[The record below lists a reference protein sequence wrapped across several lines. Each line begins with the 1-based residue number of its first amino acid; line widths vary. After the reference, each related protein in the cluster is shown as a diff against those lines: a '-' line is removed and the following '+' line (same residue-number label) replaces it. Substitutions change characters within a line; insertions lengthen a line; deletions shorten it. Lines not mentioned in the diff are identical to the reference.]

1 MNRVQRQLLV
11 VGAALIVAVNA
22 LALGGVAWNRS
33 GAPDSTLTLT
43 QRELRLPY
51 RWGMEQERSGLS
63 LTLQWRMPVSPD
75 KRDPDLPQG
84 SADGTPAWLDA
95 DKLRALGFDLRA
107 DDRGRSSSREVVLV
121 LELAGPAYTAA
132 LERAAQRVEHAEKRA
147 EREPPDDKQGAQAL
161 QAARENLQRER
172 DTFSRLFAIDA
183 GLDAAALR
191 ARYPDR
197 HRHLIVG
204 GRIRPHVTHG
214 DKGVV
219 ASGWIESLS
228 VGSISVPERL
238 RGGLDGTE
246 HMTGRDDGRR
256 FEADVEWGRR
266 LEPWVT
272 ALRVLPAE
280 RAGQ

>member
-1 MNRVQRQLLV
+1 MNRVQRKLLV
-11 VGAALIVAVNA
+11 AGAVLIVVVNA

-51 RWGMEQERSGLS
+51 MWGMERERSGLS

-75 KRDPDLPQG
+75 NREYDLLQG
-84 SADGTPAWLDA
+84 STDGTPAWLDA
-95 DKLRALGFDLRA
+95 GKLRALGFDLRA
-107 DDRGRSSSREVVLV
+107 DDRGRASSREVVLV
-121 LELAGPAYTAA
+121 LELAGPAYKAA
-132 LERAAQRVEHAEKRA
+132 LERAAQRVERAEKRA
-147 EREPPDDKQGAQAL
+147 ERELPDDKQGAQAL

-191 ARYPDR
+191 TRYPDR
-197 HRHLIVG
+197 NRHLIVG

-228 VGSISVPERL
+228 VGSISVPESL
-238 RGGLDGTE
+238 RGGLDGADR
-246 HMTGRDDGRR
+246 MTGRADGQR
-256 FEADVEWGRR
+256 FEADIAWGRR

-272 ALRVLPAE
+272 ALRVLPAGP
-280 RAGQ
+280 AGQ

>member
-1 MNRVQRQLLV
+1 MNRVQRKLLLA
-11 VGAALIVAVNA
+11 GAALIVVINV

-33 GAPDSTLTLT
+33 GTPDSTLTLT

-51 RWGMEQERSGLS
+51 RWGMERERSGLS

-75 KRDPDLPQG
+75 KRDPDWSQG
-84 SADGTPAWLDA
+84 STDGTPAWLDA
-95 DKLRALGFDLRA
+95 GKLRALGFDLRA
-107 DDRGRSSSREVVLV
+107 DDRGRASSREVVLV

-132 LERAAQRVEHAEKRA
+132 LERAAQRVERAEKRA
-147 EREPPDDKQGAQAL
+147 ERELPDDKPGAQAL

-197 HRHLIVG
+197 SRHLIVG
-204 GRIRPHVTHG
+204 GRIRPHITH
-214 DKGVV
+214 DDTGVV

-238 RGGLDGTE
+238 RAGLDGAE
-246 HMTGRDDGRR
+246 HMTGRDDGQR
-256 FEADVEWGRR
+256 FEADIAWGRR

-272 ALRVLPAE
+272 ALRVLPAGP
-280 RAGQ
+280 AGQ

>member
-1 MNRVQRQLLV
+1 MNPVQRKLLV

-33 GAPDSTLTLT
+33 GAPDSMLTLT

-63 LTLQWRMPVSPD
+63 LRLEWRVPVSPD
-75 KRDPDLPQG
+75 DREYELRQG
-84 SADGTPAWLDA
+84 AFGGTPAWLDA
-95 DKLRALGFDLRA
+95 DKLRALGFDLRS
-107 DDRGRSSSREVVLV
+107 DDRGRLSSREVVLV

-132 LERAAQRVEHAEKRA
+132 LERAAQQVERVEKRA
-147 EREPPDDKQGAQAL
+147 ERESPDDKQGAQAL

-197 HRHLIVG
+197 SRYLIVG
-204 GRIRPHVTHG
+204 GRIRPHVTPG
-214 DKGVV
+214 DNGVV
-219 ASGWIESLS
+219 ASGWIESLP

-238 RGGLDGTE
+238 RGGLDGAE

-256 FEADVEWGRR
+256 FEADIVWGRR

-280 RAGQ
+280 PAGQ